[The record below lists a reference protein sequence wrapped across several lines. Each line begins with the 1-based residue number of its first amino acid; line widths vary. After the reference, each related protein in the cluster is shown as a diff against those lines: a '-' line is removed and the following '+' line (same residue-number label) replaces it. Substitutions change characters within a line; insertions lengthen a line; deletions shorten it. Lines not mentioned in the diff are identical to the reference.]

1 MFGAQ
6 AIAIEDDM
14 DLSALNLGMIGAY
27 YYISYT
33 TIELFSNSLAAKTKL
48 KVCCYGFASLLVCLW
63 LRTGTPVLLPAMLAR
78 YFVTTET

>member
-1 MFGAQ
+1 
-6 AIAIEDDM
+6 M

-48 KVCCYGFASLLVCLW
+48 KVYVCDCLYVCVCNCVC
-63 LRTGTPVLLPAMLAR
+63 VLC
-78 YFVTTET
+78 V

>member
-1 MFGAQ
+1 VLPAFWLALQ

-27 YYISYT
+27 YYITYT

-48 KVCCYGFASLLVCLW
+48 KVS
-63 LRTGTPVLLPAMLAR
+63 R
-78 YFVTTET
+78 YKSCHRS